1 MSKYFFFLFSICIF
15 CSSCKEQP
23 IIIPPLGQVSTSTGN
38 NERTVFV
45 EEFTGVKCVNCPD
58 GAAEIENLKAKY
70 KERLVAVSIH
80 AGFFAKK
87 LAESKFDFKTP
98 LTTSLLNYLGEPDGY
113 PALVVN
119 RKPFGANNNL
129 VVIGLAKWAG
139 LIQAESEIKAKAALA
154 LQVTYNETTR
164 ELKVSTTITPSEA
177 LSGEHHLS
185 IMLTENNIIDAQ
197 TKPIVG
203 VVKDYKHKHVLR
215 DMLTP
220 FDGVA
225 LTETLSKGAKI
236 KREFTYTLPATFNA
250 KECEVIAALHKIGQ
264 SKEVLQAASQKV
276 Q

>member
-1 MSKYFFFLFSICIF
+1 MSKYSILLFSFGILF
-15 CSSCKEQP
+15 FSCKEETVR
-23 IIIPPLGQVSTSTGN
+23 IPPLGQSNTGSTNS
-38 NERTVFV
+38 ERTVFV

-58 GAAEIENLKAKY
+58 GAAEIENLKTKY

-98 LTTSLLNYLGEPDGY
+98 LTISLLSYLGEPDGY
-113 PALVVN
+113 PALVIN
-119 RKPFGANNNL
+119 RKSLGTNGNL

-139 LIQAESEIKAKAALA
+139 LVQTESEEQAKAAVV
-154 LQVTYNETTR
+154 LQTTYNATTR
-164 ELKVSTTITPSEA
+164 ELKASTTITPSEA
-177 LSGEHHLS
+177 LSGEYHLS
-185 IMLTENNIIDAQ
+185 IMLTESNIVDAQ
-197 TKPIVG
+197 TMPKIG
-203 VVKDYKHKHVLR
+203 VVTDYKHKHVLR

-236 KREFTYTLPATFNA
+236 KRDFTYTLPATFNA
-250 KECEVIAALHKIGQ
+250 KECEIIAVLHKVGQ
-264 SKEVLQAASQKV
+264 TKEVLQAASQKI